1 MNKYMKLVRFE
12 LNRFWNLYLILI
24 GITVILQLTGVI
36 VLAKQYVAQATHI
49 MYENALSPAQFLQ
62 QYTHMPFQQ
71 RMIDSLWFTGPVMI
85 CGVTL
90 VIYVFFIWYRD
101 WLGKNTFIYRL
112 LMLPM
117 TRMNLYFSKL
127 TTMILMVFGLV
138 AVQMVLLVIGNQM
151 IESIVPAD
159 LRLDLPVWEF
169 NRFSWLGALIPRTF
183 TEWIIYYSIGLM
195 AVCVLFTAVLFER
208 SFRWKGIILAII
220 YSVLSV
226 LVFTSPFFVHSS
238 LDGYFY
244 PAELLGLEILA
255 GLIVTAGAIGTGHY
269 LLKNKIRV

>member
-1 MNKYMKLVRFE
+1 MKLVRFE

-24 GITVILQLTGVI
+24 GITVVLQMIGVI
-36 VLAKQYVAQATHI
+36 VLSKKYVVQANQF
-49 MYENALSPAQFLQ
+49 MYEKALSPTQFLQ
-62 QYTHMPFQQ
+62 QYNHMSFHQ
-71 RMIDSLWFTGPVMI
+71 RMFDSLWFTGPVMI

-112 LMLPM
+112 LMLPT
-117 TRMNLYFSKL
+117 TRMNLYFSKV

-138 AVQMVLLVIGNQM
+138 AVQILLLVIENRMLQ
-151 IESIVPAD
+151 SIVPAN
-159 LRLDLPVWEF
+159 LRLDLSVWELP
-169 NRFSWLGALIPRTF
+169 RFSWLSMLIPRTF
-183 TEWIIYYSIGLM
+183 TEWIIYYSSGFM

-220 YSVLSV
+220 YGVLSV
-226 LVFTSPFFVHSS
+226 LVFISPLFVHYS

-244 PAELLGLEILA
+244 PAELIGLEILA